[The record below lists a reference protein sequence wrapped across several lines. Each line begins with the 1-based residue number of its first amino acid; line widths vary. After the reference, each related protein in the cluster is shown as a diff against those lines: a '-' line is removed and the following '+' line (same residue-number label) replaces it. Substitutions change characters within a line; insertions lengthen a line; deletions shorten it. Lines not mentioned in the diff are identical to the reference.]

1 MVMYR
6 DFATRKAR
14 GLGLVGKVWNN
25 TNSTVSVI
33 AEGEEK
39 DIEHYIL
46 LLKKGS
52 VLSRVDEVVVDKK
65 NSTGEFNR
73 FVISYE

>member
-1 MVMYR
+1 MYR